1 MEVRWK
7 AIEAYFK
14 LYTQSI
20 YREIPSYMYFAL
32 LLVAVVG
39 VILVFSNQKVQQKW
53 RAFGRLVFF
62 EYVAFLLC
70 MTVFFRESVEHRT
83 FNLTLFWSY
92 KAENTD
98 LQHSLYVEALMNVLM
113 FVPFGLLIGCAFKRV
128 GWKKML
134 VVSVCLSVLIEVLQF
149 LLKRGFAEFDDVFHN
164 TLGAV
169 IGFGLIT
176 LTITLTLTIKKAIL
190 QQAQDK

>member
-1 MEVRWK
+1 MEVSWK
-7 AIEAYFK
+7 AIEAYIK
-14 LYTQSI
+14 LYSQSI

-39 VILVFSNQKVQQKW
+39 FILIFSNQRVKQKW

-83 FNLTLFWSY
+83 FNLIPFWSY
-92 KAENTD
+92 TAENAD

-113 FVPFGLLIGCAFKRV
+113 FVPFGLLAGCVFKRI

-134 VVSVCLSVLIEVLQF
+134 VASLCLSVLIETLQF
-149 LLKRGFAEFDDVFHN
+149 ILKRGFAEFDDVFHN

-169 IGFGLIT
+169 IGFGVYALMAATVRLI
-176 LTITLTLTIKKAIL
+176 LDRRKTI
-190 QQAQDK
+190 

>member
-1 MEVRWK
+1 MEVSWK
-7 AIEAYFK
+7 AIEAYIK
-14 LYTQSI
+14 LYSQSI

-39 VILVFSNQKVQQKW
+39 FILIFSNQRVKQKW

-83 FNLTLFWSY
+83 FNLIPFWSY
-92 KAENTD
+92 TAENAD
-98 LQHSLYVEALMNVLM
+98 FQHSLYVEALMNVLM
-113 FVPFGLLIGCAFKRV
+113 FVPFGLLAGCAFKRI

-134 VVSVCLSVLIEVLQF
+134 VASLCLSVLIEVLQF
-149 LLKRGFAEFDDVFHN
+149 IFKRGFAEFDDVFHN
-164 TLGAV
+164 ILGAI
-169 IGFGLIT
+169 IGFGLYALMAATVRLI
-176 LTITLTLTIKKAIL
+176 LDRRKTI
-190 QQAQDK
+190 